1 MEVSLTKAL
10 LLNQGQ
16 FDKTF
21 AIKWIL
27 MDTELHRV
35 APSTTELLY
44 FCFIYFLLVHRVPPS
59 CTEFHRVPPSYFIF
73 VLYTSY
79 LHRVPP
85 SCTELQ
91 RVPPSY
97 FIFALYTSSLHR
109 VPPSYSFLLNILMS
123 CTEYHRY

>member
-1 MEVSLTKAL
+1 MRFCYSVQLGGTRCNLVHFSRYRNFLYFFFFILEC
-10 LLNQGQ
+10 
-16 FDKTF
+16 KT
-21 AIKWIL
+21 
-27 MDTELHRV
+27 
-35 APSTTELLY
+35 